1 MEAELN
7 LSLRDRKITTPVETD
22 DFHLLKTYK
31 SRSAIKQ
38 LDEHQARSK
47 KERENEKTV

>member
-38 LDEHQARSK
+38 DEHQARSK
-47 KERENEKTV
+47 KERQNKKTL